1 MPEIKINNFEMLQ
14 SHERFQYICLLSV
27 RVRES
32 LMRLNASKREENSEL
47 LNYIE
52 KGELFVH

>member
-14 SHERFQYICLLSV
+14 SHERFQYICLPSIH
-27 RVRES
+27 VRES
-32 LMRLNASKREENSEL
+32 LMRWNASKREENSEL